1 MEIVNDALPIPKPGP
16 FVRKPNLILENK
28 GSKGGKPNLASLGA
42 GEVSFFF
49 SLRFL
54 LRQHRFFGGFKI
66 SGDKKLPLGC
76 AF

>member
-42 GEVSFFF
+42 VFFLFVAFFVEATSFLGG
-49 SLRFL
+49 SRFRVIRSYL
-54 LRQHRFFGGFKI
+54 
-66 SGDKKLPLGC
+66 
-76 AF
+76 